1 MIRVISKDER
11 LCLNSKAHKDANED
25 LDARVGTISLNIN
38 YFRDLNPSLYGKP
51 LTQWITLFD
60 DV

>member
-11 LCLNSKAHKDANED
+11 LCSNSKAHKDANED

-51 LTQWITLFD
+51 LT
-60 DV
+60 